1 MKIYLRLEGKA
12 NMSMNVED
20 SKAFEVY
27 GELAAMLFELATGE
41 SMPGETAKEDSEPL
55 PMALTEKNMY
65 PGGKPFL
72 EVAKEEAAATV
83 VAEPKPEPTPQ
94 RVQEPKKAH
103 APQKPQLI
111 FFRCEDCGRVQF
123 KFTSEGETVECFD
136 CAASVEIEQARP
148 AAYECPNCGMK
159 SGFHVTDD
167 VQTIPCKGC
176 GGPIDLAWHEKKQ
189 RFVSANLL

>member
-111 FFRCEDCGRVQF
+111 FLGV
-123 KFTSEGETVECFD
+123 KTAVEFNL
-136 CAASVEIEQARP
+136 SLRAR
-148 AAYECPNCGMK
+148 GK
-159 SGFHVTDD
+159 
-167 VQTIPCKGC
+167 
-176 GGPIDLAWHEKKQ
+176 L
-189 RFVSANLL
+189 